1 MNLPSFSEFFA
12 ELNESYAPFPWQNQ
26 LAARCIQGSWPD
38 FISVPTG
45 SGKTTCLEVAVYA
58 LACQA
63 HLPPLERSA
72 PRRIFFIVNRRVIV
86 DEAYRRAQRMVE
98 ALSNPREDQPACRAV
113 AEALRRLNPVQ
124 ELFSKRMPL
133 PPLDCVQLRG
143 AIFRDQ
149 RWARSLLQPTL
160 IASTVDQVGS
170 RLLFRGYGVTPQ
182 QCPIHA
188 ALVSNDALWLLDE
201 AHISQPFSET
211 IEAIQRYR
219 QTHEKNNPEAVKLA
233 ALRFVRLTATP
244 PDNAKNKI
252 ALSDEDRNH
261 PVLSKRLKASKPAKL
276 ILCEKGKLTEKLREL
291 VSQIDPAKTR
301 SIAIMVNRVATARDI
316 YDLLTHP
323 RQKKDALPFEANV
336 SLLIGRMRPIDRDG
350 ETAKIQ
356 QGLELASRRDPSAE
370 KVEIVVATQCL
381 EVGADLD
388 FDALFT
394 ECASLDA
401 LRQRFGR
408 LNRKG
413 RDIQTAASI
422 IMPQDKRIDAD
433 ALNKLSDDDK
443 SLDPLYGKALPATWN
458 WLQSI
463 TTEGVVDFG
472 LEAMREKLPSDGL
485 PQLQAPTSCA
495 PVLFPSYLD
504 AWAQTN
510 PMPWPDPDPALF
522 LHGKQDA
529 KLEVLVCWRADL
541 DETGSEDWTHI
552 VSLCPPSQM
561 ETLPVPLAIFKRWFF
576 QQKAN
581 PNDDTGDLLTMMPQ
595 EESGKQ
601 GEPVA
606 RCKALLWKG
615 LEKSA
620 PLTSPKDLHPGTT
633 IVLPTTAG
641 GWTELGHIPG
651 APRDPAN
658 ANERGEPPRA
668 QELRCV
674 DVADQGFLQ
683 KRDRAIL
690 RLHPA
695 VVSHRAESETWKT
708 LWEWATNPESDLKIK
723 DLRSLLQDASTHDA
737 LPTDLVQTLQW
748 LADAKYKVSFERYPG
763 GTGVI
768 LTTRRRVGQYSVIPQ
783 SEDEADNLS
792 SSGEQVTLRT
802 HTEHVRQLAEL
813 TLSQLGLDFLATSIL
828 EAARLHDWGKLDP
841 RFQAL
846 LLGGNPH
853 AAFALPEPLAKSGKL
868 YTNYQDYEFARQRAQ
883 LPKGFRH
890 EFASLQLA
898 EQPAAMAEQQQ
909 DERARALTLHLIAT
923 HHGYGRPFAPVIPD
937 DEPPTLSTSQI
948 ETPAIN
954 VAPEAR
960 QEHPAHRIDSGIAER
975 FWMLLRQHGWWS
987 LAYLETILRL
997 ADQQASEA
1005 ESEGWYANEDNN
1017 EGSTIND

>member
-12 ELNESYAPFPWQNQ
+12 ELNESHSPFPWQDQ
-26 LAARCIQGSWPD
+26 LAELAVEGAWPD

-45 SGKTTCLEVAVYA
+45 SGKTTCLEIAVYA
-58 LACQA
+58 LARQA
-63 HLPPLERSA
+63 QLGPQNRTT

-86 DEAYRRAQRMVE
+86 DEAFRRAQRMVE
-98 ALSNPREDQPACRAV
+98 ALGNPREDQPACRAI
-113 AEALRRLNPVQ
+113 AEALRSLNPVQ
-124 ELFSKRMPL
+124 ELFSKRIPL
-133 PPLDCVQLRG
+133 PPLECVQLRG

-170 RLLFRGYGVTPQ
+170 RLLFRGYGVSPQ

-188 ALVSNDALWLLDE
+188 ALVSTDALWLLDE

-219 QTHEKNNPEAVKLA
+219 QTHQKNNPEAVKLA
-233 ALRFVRLTATP
+233 PLRFVRLTATP
-244 PDNAKNKI
+244 PDSAKNRI
-252 ALSDEDRNH
+252 ELADEDRTH
-261 PVLSKRLKASKPAKL
+261 PVLSKRLKASKPTTL
-276 ILCEKGKLTEKLREL
+276 IPCEKGKLTEKFREL
-291 VSQIDPAKTR
+291 VSQIDPSKTR
-301 SIAIMVNRVATARDI
+301 SVAIMVNRVATAREV
-316 YDLLTHP
+316 YGLLAHP
-323 RQKKDALPFEANV
+323 RQKKVTLPFEANV
-336 SLLIGRMRPIDRDG
+336 SLLIGRMRPIDRDL

-356 QGLELASRRDPSAE
+356 QGLEKASRRDPSAD

-413 RDIQTAASI
+413 RDIETAASI
-422 IMPQDKRIDAD
+422 VMPQDKVIDAD
-433 ALNKLSDDDK
+433 ALVQLAGDDK

-458 WLQSI
+458 WLQSVAL
-463 TTEGVVDFG
+463 EDRVDFG
-472 LEAMREKLPSDGL
+472 LEAMREILPSGGL
-485 PQLQAPTSCA
+485 PHLQAPTSCA

-504 AWAQTN
+504 AWAQTY
-510 PMPWPDPDPALF
+510 PMPWPDPDPAHF

-541 DETGSEDWTHI
+541 DDSDSEDWRHI

-561 ETLPVPLAIFKRWFF
+561 ETLPVPLAIFQRWFF
-576 QQKAN
+576 QHKAN
-581 PNDDTGDLLTMMPQ
+581 PDDDTGDLLTMMPQ
-595 EESGKQ
+595 EETGKQ

-606 RCKALLWKG
+606 RGKALLWKG
-615 LEKSA
+615 LEKTA
-620 PLTSPKDLHPGTT
+620 PLTSPKDLYPGTT

-641 GWTELGHIPG
+641 GWSELGHIPG

-658 ANERGEPPRA
+658 ANERGEPPPA
-668 QELRCV
+668 QELRSI
-674 DVADQGFLQ
+674 DVAEQGFFQ

-695 VVSHRAESETWKT
+695 LVPQHPESETWKA

-737 LPTDLVQTLQW
+737 LPADSVQTLQR
-748 LADAKYKVSFERYPG
+748 LADEKYKVSFERYPKG
-763 GTGVI
+763 NGVI
-768 LTTRRRVGQYSVIPQ
+768 LTTRKRIGIHSVIPQ

-792 SSGEQVTLRT
+792 SSGAQVTLHT
-802 HTEHVRQLAEL
+802 HTEHVVQLAQL
-813 TLSQLGLDFLATSIL
+813 TITQLGLDALGTSIL

-853 AAFALPEPLAKSGKL
+853 AAFALPQPLAKSGNL
-868 YTNYQDYEFARQRAQ
+868 FTNYQDYESARQRAQ

-898 EQPAAMAEQQQ
+898 EHPGALAELRQ
-909 DERARALTLHLIAT
+909 DECARSLTLHLIAT
-923 HHGYGRPFAPVIPD
+923 HHGYGRPFAPVIRD
-937 DEPPTLSTSQI
+937 DEPPTLSTKQFAMPLI
-948 ETPAIN
+948 Q
-954 VAPEAR
+954 VAPATR
-960 QEHPAHRIDSGIAER
+960 REHPAHRMDSGIAER
-975 FWMLLRQHGWWS
+975 FWMLLRQHGWWG
-987 LAYLETILRL
+987 LAFLETILRL

-1005 ESEGWYANEDNN
+1005 ESEGWYADDEIEDI
-1017 EGSTIND
+1017 TINH